1 MEKAE
6 KKETTT
12 IKKAKVVKVES
23 IKKRLTNLITE
34 LKAPKSQRNNFGKY
48 NYRSCED
55 ILEAVKPLLIKHE
68 LHLGIQDEIKEI
80 AGYIYIESTS
90 IVSGTNEKDI
100 TDEVYKGIAQAGID
114 PSRKGMDIAQS
125 FGSSSSYARKY
136 SLNSIFLIDD
146 TKDSDATNTHNKTQT
161 PVKKIVDE
169 TTVTQ
174 MVENLNKE
182 YNGEVMNIQFF
193 QSKYSLNPTQLKKL
207 KEVDNV

>member
-1 MEKAE
+1 MDKA
-6 KKETTT
+6 
-12 IKKAKVVKVES
+12 
-23 IKKRLTNLITE
+23 
-34 LKAPKSQRNNFGKY
+34 
-48 NYRSCED
+48 
-55 ILEAVKPLLIKHE
+55 
-68 LHLGIQDEIKEI
+68 
-80 AGYIYIESTS
+80 
-90 IVSGTNEKDI
+90 
-100 TDEVYKGIAQAGID
+100 
-114 PSRKGMDIAQS
+114 RKGMDIAQS

-169 TTVTQ
+169 TTFTQ

>member
-1 MEKAE
+1 M
-6 KKETTT
+6 
-12 IKKAKVVKVES
+12 
-23 IKKRLTNLITE
+23 ITE

-169 TTVTQ
+169 TTFTQ